1 MARAARKLNAAGQH
15 QRRRRIC
22 VESVRNRPARPRTRE
37 EIMDKLVLGWL
48 LGVPVLMLIVL
59 QYLM

>member
-1 MARAARKLNAAGQH
+1 
-15 QRRRRIC
+15 
-22 VESVRNRPARPRTRE
+22 
-37 EIMDKLVLGWL
+37 MDKLVLGWL

>member
-1 MARAARKLNAAGQH
+1 MHLTRQGKA
-15 QRRRRIC
+15 QRI
-22 VESVRNRPARPRTRE
+22 SARPRTRE
-37 EIMDKLVLGWL
+37 MTMDKLVLGWL

>member
-1 MARAARKLNAAGQH
+1 ML
-15 QRRRRIC
+15 QRD
-22 VESVRNRPARPRTRE
+22 SVPPAPG
-37 EIMDKLVLGWL
+37 ISKNKMGGDDMDKLVLGWL